1 MFITELSIRLSQD
14 FRDHLTNRMRIN
26 YKRIVRIASD
36 IFKLA
41 TSKKYYY

>member
-14 FRDHLTNRMRIN
+14 FRDQLTNRMRIN
-26 YKRIVRIASD
+26 YKRIVCIASD